1 MRINPLHIVETDAHP
16 AASPAVVNV
25 ICNTMVLRTYHSQAA
40 PERIFQALRGC
51 AERLPAIHRLA
62 KSRKSAIFHCSEVY
76 IGNIVKIHYLVE

>member
-51 AERLPAIHRLA
+51 AEI
-62 KSRKSAIFHCSEVY
+62 
-76 IGNIVKIHYLVE
+76 